1 MMQVRIPGKG
11 VGIVIAIGIC
21 EDSPE
26 DLRRLQEA
34 LERLVPEVCGEPA
47 RCTAYRCGEALLAD
61 LEEEGADFALLFLDI
76 FMGGITGIDTA
87 RRLRELGRS
96 TPLVFLTTSP
106 DFAVESYDVEAAGYL
121 LKPLREEKLA
131 WLLRRLL
138 ERETQL
144 PVALPV
150 GRGSVYLSRREI
162 LYAESMAY
170 KLKIH
175 RAGAEPLE
183 VRWKL
188 DELEALLRDPRF
200 LRCHQSYLVNL
211 DHVARAERDFLL
223 KDGTWIPI
231 RVRSRRQIL
240 DAYHRYFLSKF

>member
-1 MMQVRIPGKG
+1 MM
-11 VGIVIAIGIC
+11 IAIGIC

-26 DLRRLQEA
+26 DLRQLQTA
-34 LERLVPEVCGEPA
+34 LERLVPAIYGGPV
-47 RCTAYRCGEALLAD
+47 RCTAYRCGEALLMD
-61 LEEEGADFALLFLDI
+61 LEEGDADFALLFLDI

-87 RRLRELGRS
+87 RRIRGLGRS
-96 TPLVFLTTSP
+96 TPLVFLTSSP

-121 LKPLREEKLA
+121 LKPLREEKLER
-131 WLLRRLL
+131 LLRRLL
-138 ERETQL
+138 EREGRP

-150 GRGSVYLSRREI
+150 GRSTVHLSRREI

-170 KLKIH
+170 KLKIY
-175 RAGAEPLE
+175 RTGGEVLE

-188 DELEALLRDPRF
+188 DDLEAVLRDPRF
-200 LRCHQSYLVNL
+200 LRCHQSYLINM
-211 DHVARAERDFLL
+211 DQVARVERDFLL
-223 KDGTWIPI
+223 QDGSRVPI

>member
-1 MMQVRIPGKG
+1 MM
-11 VGIVIAIGIC
+11 IAIGIC

-26 DLRRLQEA
+26 DLRQLQTA
-34 LERLVPEVCGEPA
+34 LERLVPAIYGEPV
-47 RCTAYRCGEALLAD
+47 RCTAYRCGEALLMD
-61 LEEEGADFALLFLDI
+61 LEEGGADFALLFLDI

-87 RRLRELGRS
+87 RRIRELGRS
-96 TPLVFLTTSP
+96 TPLVFLTSSP

-121 LKPLREEKLA
+121 LKPLKEEKLER
-131 WLLRRLL
+131 LLRRLL
-138 ERETQL
+138 EREGQP

-150 GRGSVYLSRREI
+150 GRSTVHLSRREI

-170 KLKIH
+170 KLKIY
-175 RAGAEPLE
+175 RTGGEVLE

-188 DELEALLRDPRF
+188 DDLEDVLRDPRF
-200 LRCHQSYLVNL
+200 LRCHQSYLINM
-211 DHVARAERDFLL
+211 DQVARVERDFLL
-223 KDGTWIPI
+223 QDGSRVPI